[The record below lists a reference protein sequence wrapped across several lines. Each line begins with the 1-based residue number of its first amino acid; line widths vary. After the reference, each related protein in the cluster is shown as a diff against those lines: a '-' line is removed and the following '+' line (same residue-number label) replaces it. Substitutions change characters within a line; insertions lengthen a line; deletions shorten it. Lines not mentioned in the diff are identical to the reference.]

1 MDFANLLTGAGFDL
15 RDIAIMLHQ
24 PSVAGQRG
32 ALISLVNDAP
42 ALFELYQDN
51 HPKGP
56 EATLKSRKVA
66 ASFVVNDIGEARF
79 VGLYRVNG
87 WTHQSYAMLAADP
100 LRAELAVRIA
110 GEGASQLDASET
122 EGRAVFDL
130 APMTELASLK
140 GRLVVPRPAG
150 RAYVRL
156 AENCP
161 LPITRIEE
169 TARFI
174 PPLPNWNALVLS
186 AHAIRA
192 IPNAWADKISQWRGV
207 YHILDTSDGA
217 RYVGSAY
224 GEENL
229 LGRWQTHVRRDRGV
243 TAELSKRDPSTFVF
257 SILELLAPSATIDEV
272 VLVENAWKERLG
284 TRVWGLN
291 SN

>member
-1 MDFANLLTGAGFDL
+1 VDFANLLTGSGFHL

-24 PSVAGQRG
+24 PSGAGQRA
-32 ALISLVNDAP
+32 ALVSLVNDAP
-42 ALFELYQDN
+42 ELFDLYQDN

-56 EATLKSRKVA
+56 EATLKTRKYA

-87 WTHQSYAMLAADP
+87 WVHQSYAALAVDP
-100 LRAELAVRIA
+100 LRGELAFRIS
-110 GEGASQLDASET
+110 GEGSSQFETCGT

-130 APMTELASLK
+130 VPMTELATLK

-161 LPITRIEE
+161 LPITRIED

-174 PPLPNWNALVLS
+174 PPLPHWNALILS
-186 AHAIRA
+186 AQAVRS
-192 IPNAWADKISQWRGV
+192 IPLVWAERISQWRGV
-207 YHILDTSDGA
+207 YHILDKSDGA

-229 LGRWQTHVRRDRGV
+229 LGRWQAHVKRDRGV
-243 TAELSKRDPSTFVF
+243 TAQLSKRDPSNFVF
-257 SILELLAPSATIDEV
+257 SVLELLAPSATSEEV
-272 VLVENAWKERLG
+272 LLAEGSWKERLG
-284 TRVWGLN
+284 TRIWGLN
-291 SN
+291 QN